1 MAEPLLIDQYMPTYD
16 RAIVYSRVFRAPPK
30 QCFETVVG
38 FDLFRIPAFR
48 VLIGARGLPPRLADA
63 LRRRGDQAEVS
74 SSPPTFRLRDLPS
87 IGWMLLGERPG
98 TELVFG
104 QVGKP
109 WKPRGGPPS
118 EPVTRAEF
126 AAFDQPGF
134 AKLVESTRVDPY
146 GQRSSIVTME
156 TRVTLTDQESR
167 RRFRRYWLV
176 VGPFSHLLRRTAL
189 RVFAR
194 KLEGAG

>member
-1 MAEPLLIDQYMPTYD
+1 M
-16 RAIVYSRVFRAPPK
+16 SSAPP
-30 QCFETVVG
+30 
-38 FDLFRIPAFR
+38 A
-48 VLIGARGLPPRLADA
+48 
-63 LRRRGDQAEVS
+63 
-74 SSPPTFRLRDLPS
+74 FRLRDLPS

-98 TELVFG
+98 AELVFG

-109 WKPRGGPPS
+109 WRPRGGSPT

-146 GQRSSIVTME
+146 GERSSIVTME
-156 TRVTLTDQESR
+156 TRVALTDPDSR
-167 RRFRRYWLV
+167 RRFRCYWLV
-176 VGPFSHLLRRTAL
+176 VGPFSHLLRKTAL

-194 KLEGAG
+194 KLEGPG